1 MIEVLY
7 IRVPEKVERENL
19 FIHLQGF
26 VSGECYN
33 EVLGYKNKEVAL
45 RRLLGE
51 TLISFALREYWGL
64 PLGSY
69 RILRGEKGKPF
80 MCFLISLIQEN
91 TWFAPC
97 RIGRSGLISKNGL
110 KHGWRLPD
118 AFFMSERY
126 GC

>member
-51 TLISFALREYWGL
+51 TLITGI
-64 PLGSY
+64 LGIAV
-69 RILRGEKGKPF
+69 RK
-80 MCFLISLIQEN
+80 
-91 TWFAPC
+91 
-97 RIGRSGLISKNGL
+97 
-110 KHGWRLPD
+110 LPD
-118 AFFMSERY
+118 TP
-126 GC
+126 G